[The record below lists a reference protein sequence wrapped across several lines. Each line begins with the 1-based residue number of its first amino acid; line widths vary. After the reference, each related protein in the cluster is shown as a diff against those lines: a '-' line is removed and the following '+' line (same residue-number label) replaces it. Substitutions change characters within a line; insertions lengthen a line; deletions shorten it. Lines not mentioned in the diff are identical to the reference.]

1 MTKYTEAK
9 KILYNFCKKNK
20 NLEKNEIVKHFA
32 TLGFAKR
39 SIYRWLNCKSIER
52 KKGSGR
58 KAKIATKSNI
68 NKIKNAFN
76 HRSGCSQRKAARKFG
91 CSQSYISRILKKKSA
106 IRVYKKQKKPF
117 QTAEQKLSVRPKC
130 RKMLEK
136 YKNLEFIIDDE
147 SYFTLTHSCQPG
159 NDRYYSS
166 NKSLTPDNVKFYYKQ
181 KYEPKLL
188 VYLCIS
194 PRGVSKPYF
203 RESGLAINQEVYL
216 ENCIKPH
223 LMPIIR
229 QHYPQ
234 GGYVFWPD
242 LASSHYANSVIN
254 YLVSENV
261 NFVPKDINP
270 ASVPKARPIED
281 FWGNLKNKVYENDW
295 TAKSLDHL
303 KRRIKSCLKNI
314 DLTFVQNHIA
324 SIHKRLDSIRRYGD
338 C

>member
-1 MTKYTEAK
+1 LGLQKDLFTDGLSVKVSKEK
-9 KILYNFCKKNK
+9 KEEEEKQKLQQNPTSIRSKMHLITDLVVHKEKQ
-20 NLEKNEIVKHFA
+20 LESLDAVRVISA
-32 TLGFAKR
+32 GF
-39 SIYRWLNCKSIER
+39 S
-52 KKGSGR
+52 
-58 KAKIATKSNI
+58 
-68 NKIKNAFN
+68 
-76 HRSGCSQRKAARKFG
+76 
-91 CSQSYISRILKKKSA
+91 KKKSS

-166 NKSLTPDNVKFYYKQ
+166 NKILTPDNVKFYYKR

-223 LMPIIR
+223 LMHIIR

-242 LASSHYANSVIN
+242 LASSHYANSVTN
-254 YLVSENV
+254 YLMSENV

-303 KRRIKSCLKNI
+303 KQRIKSCLKNI